1 MISEQWQ
8 ICSPF
13 GHQVKL
19 RLMDI
24 GTFYDA
30 GTAGFPAMWYKYK
43 PIIFEMRRKNPSVPV
58 EHKWW
63 EYLIT
68 EM

>member
-1 MISEQWQ
+1 
-8 ICSPF
+8 
-13 GHQVKL
+13 
-19 RLMDI
+19 LMDI